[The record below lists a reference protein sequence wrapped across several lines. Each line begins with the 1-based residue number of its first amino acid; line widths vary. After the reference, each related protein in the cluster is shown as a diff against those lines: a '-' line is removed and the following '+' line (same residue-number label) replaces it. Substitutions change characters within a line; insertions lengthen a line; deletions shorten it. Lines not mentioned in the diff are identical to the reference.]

1 MSKQNA
7 IVNAL
12 KKRVKEL
19 SFTNLTKIDI
29 LRTLKNI
36 YYDNIRND
44 EISYEVYLEVTS
56 YLILLKTLKTNYS

>member
-19 SFTNLTKIDI
+19 SFTNLTKTDI

-44 EISYEVYLEVTS
+44 EISYEIYLEVTS
-56 YLILLKTLKTNYS
+56 YLVLLKTLKTNYS